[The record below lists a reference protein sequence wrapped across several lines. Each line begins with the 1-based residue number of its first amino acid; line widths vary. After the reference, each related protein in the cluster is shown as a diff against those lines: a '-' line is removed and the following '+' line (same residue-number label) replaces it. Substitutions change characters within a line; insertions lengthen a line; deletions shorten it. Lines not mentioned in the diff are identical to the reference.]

1 MHKDYQILHIST
13 STIIRFFLVILGLAL
28 IYVMRDIIAALL
40 FAVIIAS
47 ALEPGIQWFKK
58 RRVPR
63 ILSVILIYLALA
75 GFLILLAY
83 MVFPLFFE
91 EIKNISTTYPS
102 LSRKLLLGVDKIG
115 TPAFIDEFKDDIIK
129 SILEFPTKY
138 LEGLSG
144 GVVSFASG
152 IFGGALSLVLIVIF
166 SFYLATQEKGIEGF
180 LRMVTPLSYEP
191 YIISLWGRAQS
202 KLGKWLQGQA
212 LLGAVVGVFIFF
224 GLTFLGVEHALFF
237 AFLAAIFEII
247 PVVGP
252 ILAAVPAVITALLMS
267 PVAGVLTII
276 LYTIVQQVES
286 HVIVP
291 VVMGK
296 AVGLSPLV
304 VILALVVGGKIGGIF
319 GMILSVPITAI
330 LAEILE
336 DWDKKKRS
344 LIPGS

>member
-1 MHKDYQILHIST
+1 MPKDYQILHIST

-28 IYVMRDIIAALL
+28 IYLMRDVIAALL

-47 ALEPGIQWFKK
+47 AIEPGIQWFKK
-58 RRVPR
+58 RSVPR
-63 ILSVILIYLALA
+63 ILSVILIYLALIV
-75 GFLILLAY
+75 FFILLTY
-83 MVFPLFFE
+83 LVFPLFFE
-91 EIKNISTTYPS
+91 EIKTIATSYPKISKR
-102 LSRKLLLGVDKIG
+102 LVIGIDKIG
-115 TPAFIDEFKDDIIK
+115 VPAFVDEFKEDIVKRVLDIP
-129 SILEFPTKY
+129 SVY
-138 LEGLSG
+138 LEDLSG
-144 GVVSFASG
+144 GVVNFASG
-152 IFGGALSLVLIVIF
+152 IFGGVLSLVLIVVF
-166 SFYLATQEKGIEGF
+166 SFYLATQEKGIENF

-191 YIISLWGRAQS
+191 YIINLWSRAQA

-212 LLGAVVGVFIFF
+212 LLGAIVGVFIFF
-224 GLTFLGVEHALFF
+224 GLTFLGIEHALFF

-252 ILAAVPAVITALLMS
+252 ILAAVPAVITALLAS
-267 PVAGVLTII
+267 PLTGMFTII
-276 LYTIVQQVES
+276 LYTVVQQVES
-286 HVIVP
+286 NVIVP
-291 VVMGK
+291 VVMKK

-319 GMILSVPITAI
+319 GMILAVPVTAI